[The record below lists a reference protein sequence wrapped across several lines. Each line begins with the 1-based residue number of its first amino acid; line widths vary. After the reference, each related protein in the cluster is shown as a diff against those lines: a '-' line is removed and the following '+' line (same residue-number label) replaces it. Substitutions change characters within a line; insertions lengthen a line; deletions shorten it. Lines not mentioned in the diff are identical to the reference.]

1 MESLLRYVYLSFFSQ
16 ITAWLI
22 QSFHYIQVMKEWLES
37 VVDALQ
43 SEAAE
48 KTTKQLTSALC
59 IAHCLPRLGIHNV
72 KIEKFALPLV
82 KMLYLKPDLER
93 KECPEYVSLCEILP
107 IQHR

>member
-1 MESLLRYVYLSFFSQ
+1 
-16 ITAWLI
+16 
-22 QSFHYIQVMKEWLES
+22 MKEWLES

-48 KTTKQLTSALC
+48 KTTKQLASALC
-59 IAHCLPRLGIHNV
+59 IAHCLPQLGIHNV

-93 KECPEYVSLCEILP
+93 KECPEYVSLSEILP